1 MIMSYAAH
9 RRDFGAFLGQGPS
22 KTEAAPRREGI
33 LRRIFEAFS
42 QARQRDVD
50 RQITRFLAARSAR
63 RLTDDLE
70 REIAQRLSTSNW
82 SVNVSPYGSR
92 RFP

>member
-1 MIMSYAAH
+1 MTYAAH
-9 RRDFGAFLGQGPS
+9 CRDFGSFADEAPS
-22 KTEAAPRREGI
+22 KTETAPKRAGI
-33 LRRIFEAFS
+33 LRRLFDAFMDS
-42 QARQRDVD
+42 RQRDVD
-50 RQITRFLAARSAR
+50 RQIANFLAARSAR

-82 SVNVSPYGSR
+82 RVNASPYGER